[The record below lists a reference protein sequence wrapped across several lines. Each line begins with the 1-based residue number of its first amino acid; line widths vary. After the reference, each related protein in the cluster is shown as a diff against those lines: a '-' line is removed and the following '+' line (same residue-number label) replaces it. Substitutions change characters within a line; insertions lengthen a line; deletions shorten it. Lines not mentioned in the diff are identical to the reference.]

1 MADIYDANGIY
12 GQINEVQQTYS
23 DTCAIKSQQLILNEF
38 GIPCTE
44 DQLVRFSYEHGWY
57 KGDNSGTLLPD
68 VGNLLEEAGIPC
80 TRQANANVFNLV
92 SELSQGHKIIVGVD
106 ADELWNNKTLIG
118 KFQNWFNDFFHGDT
132 PNHALIVAGIDT
144 TDPNNIQV
152 IVTDPGN
159 GDRYKAYPFEQFMD
173 AWSDASCYM
182 VSTDCAVPQTSPVM
196 TNFNPEIGH
205 IDNVAGLD
213 YSDFQIFNDMS
224 FGIPTYH
231 VFDDGQLFSP
241 MSSLVDGYLDF
252 AHQDIMFNQLFN
264 NPDYIFNDFLT
275 HQTIVD
281 NIMPQMGE
289 TFNNGLDFINF
300 TPGNDWNHFV
310 AFNDLSMLT
319 NMDYANFLDQSIMD
333 FNAIGDLQSVTYCE
347 QQHMMLDFCDHFGFN
362 FCDTFMMI

>member
-12 GQINEVQQTYS
+12 GQMNEVQQAYA

-44 DQLVRFSYEHGWY
+44 DELVRFSYEHGWY
-57 KGDNSGTLLPD
+57 KGDNTGTLLPD

-106 ADELWNNKTLIG
+106 ADELWNNDTLIG
-118 KFQNWFNDFFHGDT
+118 KFKNWFNDFFHGDT

-159 GDRYKAYPFEQFMD
+159 GDHMKAYPLDQFMD

-182 VSTDCAVPQTSPVM
+182 VSTDCAVPQSQPEM
-196 TNFNPEIGH
+196 ANFNPEIGH

-213 YSDFQIFNDMS
+213 FSDFQIFNDMS
-224 FGIPTYH
+224 YGIPTYH
-231 VFDDGQLFSP
+231 IFDDGNFYSP
-241 MSSLVDGYLDF
+241 MASLVDGYFDV

-264 NPDYIFNDFLT
+264 NSDYLFNDFLT
-275 HQTIVD
+275 QQTIAD
-281 NIMPQMGE
+281 NILPQMGG
-289 TFNNGLDFINF
+289 TFDTGMSLINF
-300 TPGNDWNHFV
+300 TPDNDWNHY
-310 AFNDLSMLT
+310 AMLNDISMFT
-319 NMDYANFLDQSIMD
+319 NLDYANFLNQSIMD
-333 FNAIGDLQSVTYCE
+333 FQALGDMQSVMYCE
-347 QQHMMLDFCDHFGFN
+347 QQHMMLDFCDHFGFS
-362 FCDTFMMI
+362 FYDSFMI